1 MYLKF
6 DLKNREGIVRISNPP
21 ASASNPS
28 TQPLPCT
35 SPFPSSKKLCRS
47 CSVDI
52 EDPVN
57 HSTHGTPRTKVE
69 SPKSLKNIPVKQISF
84 DDSMNLKGSKTSLS
98 SVGLQFTIDPGLI
111 DSNHTT
117 SSTSSRKSSIKS
129 IIIDKIKI
137 VKRVNSESECA
148 CHSGTSM
155 IPPNGW
161 RTRSVSLASSSPA
174 SNANNPNHVFVRSIS
189 KLKLRN
195 DSSFDANS
203 QISLPRLES
212 HHSSSDEDW
221 FEQVEEKIIAI
232 AGPDSET
239 DSTSERGKKSKR
251 KPGAIGDDNENFGS
265 TSCFRMSKYQMSEQ
279 APLNNNTK
287 PTKSSNSKLTN
298 IMNAL
303 RKQHRNS
310 IIREEDVE
318 KLGASSTLGESR
330 EKSDKIGEKSDEV
343 EKGEKEIDERTDDE
357 LIESGKRK
365 KKKRKKR
372 KDTEEGE
379 RRKTCHPCC
388 SVS

>member
-1 MYLKF
+1 M
-6 DLKNREGIVRISNPP
+6 
-21 ASASNPS
+21 
-28 TQPLPCT
+28 
-35 SPFPSSKKLCRS
+35 
-47 CSVDI
+47 
-52 EDPVN
+52 N
-57 HSTHGTPRTKVE
+57 HSVNGTPRTKVE

-98 SVGLQFTIDPGLI
+98 SVGLQFTIDPGLV

-117 SSTSSRKSSIKS
+117 SSASSRKSSLKS

-148 CHSGTSM
+148 CQSGSPPAV
-155 IPPNGW
+155 PPNGW
-161 RTRSVSLASSSPA
+161 RTRSVSLASSCTT
-174 SNANNPNHVFVRSIS
+174 SNANNPNHIFVRSIS

-203 QISLPRLES
+203 QISLPRFES

-232 AGPDSET
+232 AGPDS
-239 DSTSERGKKSKR
+239 SERGKKGKTR
-251 KPGAIGDDNENFGS
+251 KTGTIVEDSENFGS
-265 TSCFRMSKYQMSEQ
+265 TSCFRLPKYQGHASSLED
-279 APLNNNTK
+279 APSNNNAK
-287 PTKSSNSKLTN
+287 PAKSSNSKLTN

-310 IIREEDVE
+310 IIREEDAE
-318 KLGASSTLGESR
+318 KLGASATLGESR
-330 EKSDKIGEKSDEV
+330 EKSEKVSQGSEV
-343 EKGEKEIDERTDDE
+343 EKSEKENEERTDDE

-372 KDTEEGE
+372 KETEEGE
-379 RRKTCHPCC
+379 RRKTCDPCC